1 VRFHAAGWNVHD
13 IYRGHGKNSRTPSV
27 HPPLPKFL
35 NMRSQTLFHRL
46 SLFAVVAVAAG
57 RLSAAQLDVLDIPGA
72 TLKDNPLGD
81 PPARRLAVFKPDGAK
96 DDAPMA
102 LVIYLPG
109 WGSSAEDAIA
119 DGANAWFGKV
129 VDQLAKSTPVRI
141 AVVDGRSRY
150 GGSQFLNS
158 TATGR
163 YADYISDEIL
173 PALAAKYK
181 GPSFGASPVIA
192 GHSSGGYGAL
202 VLAIKQHEKFNSV
215 VALSPDSN
223 FDVTHRS
230 LVEQPSVKA
239 VKRADLDAAMAPAKE
254 AHVPKDGL
262 ARLVMGLC
270 ANYTPTADKP
280 GQFDWLYDDKGQF
293 RNDVWKRWIDLDPL
307 MLVRRNDDAFAASQ
321 RIYLDG
327 AEQDEFGANIGARK
341 IFNELKNRSSS
352 VRFYQPPGRH
362 GDNLPDRLAR
372 GLVFVLG
379 RE

>member
-1 VRFHAAGWNVHD
+1 MANTRAA
-13 IYRGHGKNSRTPSV
+13 PEV
-27 HPPLPKFL
+27 HPPLPTL
-35 NMRSQTLFHRL
+35 SNMRSQSLLHRL
-46 SLFAVVAVAAG
+46 SLLASVAVAAG

-81 PPARRLAVFKPDGAK
+81 PPARHLAVFKPDGSK
-96 DDAPMA
+96 DDAAMA

-109 WGSSAEDAIA
+109 WGSSAEDVIP
-119 DGANAWFGKV
+119 DGAKAWFAKV

-163 YADYISDEIL
+163 YADYITEEIL
-173 PALAAKYK
+173 PTLTKKYAS
-181 GPSFGASPVIA
+181 PNIGASPVIA

-202 VLAIKQHEKFNSV
+202 VLAIQQHDKFNAV

-223 FDVTHRS
+223 FDVTHRA
-230 LVEQPSVKA
+230 LVEQPNVKA

-254 AHVPKDGL
+254 ARLPKDGV

-270 ANYTPTADKP
+270 ANYAPTADKP

-293 RNDVWKRWIDLDPL
+293 RDDVWKRWIDLDPL
-307 MLVRRNDDAFAASQ
+307 MLVRRNDDAFLASQ

-341 IFNELKNRSSS
+341 IFNELKNRASS
-352 VRFYQPPGRH
+352 VRFYQPPGHH

>member
-1 VRFHAAGWNVHD
+1 MR
-13 IYRGHGKNSRTPSV
+13 
-27 HPPLPKFL
+27 LPIFARAL
-35 NMRSQTLFHRL
+35 FPVATLF
-46 SLFAVVAVAAG
+46 VAAG
-57 RLSAAQLDVLDIPGA
+57 VLSAAQLDVLDIPGK

-81 PPARRLAVFKPDGAK
+81 PAARHVAIFKPDKAK
-96 DDAPMA
+96 DDAPMS

-109 WGSSAEDAIA
+109 WSSSCEDVIP
-119 DGANAWFGKV
+119 DGGAAWFGKV
-129 VDQLAKSTPVRI
+129 VDQLAASNPVRI
-141 AVVDGRSRY
+141 AVVDGRTRY

-158 TATGR
+158 TATGQ
-163 YADYISDEIL
+163 YADYISEEIL
-173 PALAAKYK
+173 PTLEAKYASPK
-181 GPSFGASPVIA
+181 FGASPVIA

-202 VLAIKQHEKFNSV
+202 VLAMRQHEKFNSV

-223 FDVTHRS
+223 FDVTHRQ

-262 ARLVMGLC
+262 ARLVMGLS
-270 ANYTPTADKP
+270 ANYAPIADQP
-280 GQFDWLYDDKGQF
+280 GKFEWLYDDQGQW
-293 RNDVWKRWIDLDPL
+293 RSEIWRKWLDLDPL
-307 MLVRRNDDAFAASQ
+307 MLVRRNDDAFTASQ

-327 AEQDEFGANIGARK
+327 AEQDEFGANIGAKK
-341 IFNELKNRSSS
+341 IFMELKDRSSA
-352 VRFYQPPGRH
+352 VRFYQPPGHH

>member
-1 VRFHAAGWNVHD
+1 M
-13 IYRGHGKNSRTPSV
+13 RTP
-27 HPPLPKFL
+27 
-35 NMRSQTLFHRL
+35 RTLL
-46 SLFAVVAVAAG
+46 VFALTTVAASIDL
-57 RLSAAQLDVLDIPGA
+57 RAAQLDVMDIPGA

-81 PPARRLAVFKPDGAK
+81 PPARHLAVFKPDNVK
-96 DDAPMA
+96 DDAPLP

-119 DGANAWFGKV
+119 DGNNAWFGKV
-129 VDQLAKSTPVRI
+129 VDLLAKTNPLRI

-163 YADYISDEIL
+163 YADYVSEEIL
-173 PALAAKYK
+173 PALTARYSSPA
-181 GPSFGASPVIA
+181 SGASPVIA

-202 VLAIKQHEKFNSV
+202 LLGMKQHDKFNAV
-215 VALSPDSN
+215 VALSPDSA
-223 FDVTHRS
+223 FDTTHRT
-230 LVEQPSVKA
+230 LVNEPNVRA
-239 VKRADLDAAMAPAKE
+239 VTPAMLTAAMAPGKGAQL
-254 AHVPKDGL
+254 PKDGL

-270 ANYTPTADKP
+270 ANYAPVADKP
-280 GQFDWLYDDKGQF
+280 GQFEWLYDDKGQW
-293 RNDVWKRWIDLDPL
+293 RADVWKRWLDLDPL
-307 MLVRRNDDAFAASQ
+307 MLVRRNDDAFAPSQ

-341 IFNELKNRSSS
+341 IFNELKNRASA
-352 VRFYQPPGRH
+352 VRFYQPPGHH

-379 RE
+379 HE